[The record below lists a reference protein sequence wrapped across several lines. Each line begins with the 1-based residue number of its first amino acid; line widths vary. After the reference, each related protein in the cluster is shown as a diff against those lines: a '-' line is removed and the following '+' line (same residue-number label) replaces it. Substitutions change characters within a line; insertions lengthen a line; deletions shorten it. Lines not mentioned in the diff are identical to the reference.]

1 MDVDNQFNTN
11 EVQQLVKVNFSIV
24 VILRQRNCALL

>member
-11 EVQQLVKVNFSIV
+11 EVQQLVKVSFSNV
-24 VILRQRNCALL
+24 AILRQRNCALL